1 MSYHVVPGAEF
12 QCKVGS
18 YNCRKLSTIDEQ
30 DHDVANRKGMINQV
44 SSKNQQEVPMYIYLR
59 LTPFKPKV

>member
-18 YNCRKLSTIDEQ
+18 YSCRKLSTIDEQ

-44 SSKNQQEVPMYIYLR
+44 SSKTNKGSANIYLR
-59 LTPFKPKV
+59 LEPFKPEV